1 MAGVGA
7 EDLHALA
14 QEFLTACELALDTV
28 PTFAPELGG
37 APARSYVSPGQ
48 PAADCCDQLTVHVVG
63 LAEAPT
69 QPTGLPE
76 GLKAQYG
83 ARVNHVNL
91 LATILRCVPTGS
103 TTKTTYTPPSAA
115 DLEAAARQL
124 NADAWA
130 LWNNVWN
137 QIRAGQL
144 FSLCSGVFW
153 GGMRSL
159 EPSGGCGGW
168 VLSLTVATEGY
179 EEVLSS

>member
-1 MAGVGA
+1 MAGVGP

-14 QEFLTACELALDTV
+14 QEFLIACEQALDTI
-28 PTFAPELGG
+28 PDFAPGLGG
-37 APARSYVSPGQ
+37 APARSYISPGF
-48 PAADCCDQLTVHVVG
+48 PAADCCDQLTVHVVA

-69 QPTGLPE
+69 EPAGLPS
-76 GLKAQYG
+76 GLRAQHG
-83 ARVNHVNL
+83 ARVNHSSL
-91 LATILRCVPTGS
+91 SATILRCVPTGS
-103 TTKTTYTPPSAA
+103 TTKTRYVPPAA
-115 DLEAAARQL
+115 EEMEAAARQL

-144 FSLCSGVFW
+144 FALCSGVFW

-168 VLSLTVATEGY
+168 VMNLTVTTEGY
-179 EEVLSS
+179 EENLGS